1 MLSTPLN
8 LNLTLIL
15 GKPLLPRGTRLL
27 VRESTT
33 ASVFLGETQNPKIW
47 TWLYRKLYKK
57 ADRIVCLSDWIVD
70 DMVAKLGVPR
80 EKMVRIYNP
89 VDINRVLEL
98 AETGGNP
105 YSGPGPHVVA
115 AGRLSREKGF
125 DVLLAAMPAVF
136 EYLPDSRLTILG
148 DGPLRDDLNNQMH
161 KLGLSKVVSFLGFQ
175 QNPWRYLKHADV
187 FVLPSR
193 YEGLSNILL
202 EVLAIGRPVVATDC
216 PGAVREVQGCDEEM
230 IVVPPEDPVALAEA
244 IVSVCRRSRREHEH
258 LEPARLRL
266 RKFNLQQIIDE
277 YSALLQQVP

>member
-1 MLSTPLN
+1 
-8 LNLTLIL
+8 
-15 GKPLLPRGTRLL
+15 
-27 VRESTT
+27 
-33 ASVFLGETQNPKIW
+33 
-47 TWLYRKLYKK
+47 
-57 ADRIVCLSDWIVD
+57 LSDWIVD
-70 DMVAKLGVPR
+70 DMAAKLGVPR

-230 IVVPPEDPVALAEA
+230 IVVPHEDPVALAEA
-244 IVSVCRRSRREHEH
+244 IVSVCRRTRREHEH

-266 RKFNLQQIIDE
+266 SKFNLQQIIDE